1 MTLESNS
8 RTNETNKLENL
19 EAGTI
24 HSSTGEGASVEG
36 EERKLASIDHALKL
50 GGIAS
55 IFAGLSYVAG
65 FILFGVSLKDLF
77 DEDKLS
83 DTEKVAFLDNNK
95 AVFYV
100 ANLLVYVLNG
110 FLQIILS
117 YTIHHYMSGTAKTEL
132 TQSPNRAQH
141 YRNLASIFGFIWGS
155 LVIAAGMIANGGA
168 HVATKLYEDN
178 AQSAATL
185 WATIDAIYSD
195 GIGGGNEIVGAVWV
209 FLVSSLSFC
218 SCGRP
223 LFPKPLNILG
233 LIAAASGV
241 VTLVP
246 GMDEATSIFGIC
258 MVVWYVLAGMWML
271 REAITKGR

>member
-1 MTLESNS
+1 M
-8 RTNETNKLENL
+8 
-19 EAGTI
+19 
-24 HSSTGEGASVEG
+24 
-36 EERKLASIDHALKL
+36 
-50 GGIAS
+50 
-55 IFAGLSYVAG
+55 
-65 FILFGVSLKDLF
+65 KDLF

-83 DTEKVAFLDNNK
+83 YTEKVAFLDDNK

-117 YTIHHYMSGTAKTEL
+117 YTIHHFMSGTAKTEL
-132 TQSPNRAQH
+132 TQSPNRAHH

-168 HVATKLYEDN
+168 HVAIKLYEDN

-223 LFPKPLNILG
+223 LFPKPLNIFG

-271 REAITKGR
+271 REAITKSR